1 VLFYN
6 RRDFAGGLPINQ
18 RAQILIVLLII
29 TAVLPALHIL
39 PATADSAG
47 SWTTMTPMPTAR
59 GDFGLAVVNG
69 KIYAIGGTN
78 DDIPLSTVEVYNPQ
92 TNQWSSGTPMPT
104 ARSGFA
110 IAVYSSK
117 IYVIG
122 GTVGNGFVGNNEV
135 YDPVSNTWQT
145 KASMPTPRA
154 DLSANV
160 VNDKIYLIG
169 GKRYSSVSPFYSE
182 TNINEVYNPVNDS
195 WTTETPIPTSVQDYT
210 SAVLNGKIYI
220 MGGSRQSHTTG
231 SNIVTDANQVYDPQT
246 GNWSLAT
253 KLLNT
258 NTFRAA
264 AATEG
269 FMAPPRIYITG
280 GLSSNQV
287 TGQTEV
293 YFPQNNSWSIA
304 DPMPTPRAYLG
315 LAVVN
320 DVLYAIG
327 GSDGN
332 DWLATNEQY
341 KPAGYGTVPPK
352 VQITSPENKTY
363 TRLSLSFTVNRGTEW
378 MGYSIDNQANETVN
392 LKSEVNLSGLSEGA
406 HSIKIYANDSLGNMG
421 VSNTVFF
428 SIDTLAPDINIILP
442 QNQSYGSTDIQ
453 LSFTVNENVT
463 YLAYSLDE
471 QANVTII
478 ENVTLPALSSGSHRL
493 TIYATD
499 ELGNSGS
506 ETIYFNI
513 TPFPIIPV
521 VATAATVIIALASGY
536 LFFKRRKPSG
546 KEEEIKQKEKSD
558 LQDN

>member
-6 RRDFAGGLPINQ
+6 RRDFVGGLPINQ
-18 RAQILIVLLII
+18 RTQILITLLII
-29 TAVLPALHIL
+29 TAVLPALNVF
-39 PATADSAG
+39 PAKADADSAG

-59 GDFGLAVVNG
+59 GEFGLAVVNG
-69 KIYAIGGTN
+69 KIYAVGGTN
-78 DDIPLSTVEVYNPQ
+78 GEAPLNTVEVYNPQ
-92 TNQWSSGTPMPT
+92 TTQWTSVTPMPT

-110 IAVYSSK
+110 IAVYYSK

-169 GKRYSSVSPFYSE
+169 GKRYSSVSPFYGE

-195 WTTETPIPTSVQDYT
+195 WTTETPIPTGVQDYA

-246 GNWSLAT
+246 GNWSLAA
-253 KLLNT
+253 KLLNM
-258 NTFRAA
+258 NTFGAA

-269 FMAPPRIYITG
+269 FMAPPRIYIAG
-280 GLSSNQV
+280 GLSSNQF

-293 YFPQNNSWSIA
+293 YFPENNSWSIA
-304 DPMPTPRAYLG
+304 DPMPTSRAYIG
-315 LAVVN
+315 LAVVS

-327 GSDGN
+327 GSNGK

-341 KPAGYGTVPPK
+341 KPAGYGTVAPK
-352 VQITSPENKTY
+352 VQIRSPENKTY

-392 LKSEVNLSGLSEGA
+392 LKSEVNLSGLSQGT

-428 SIDTLAPDINIILP
+428 SIDTLPPVINIILP

-453 LSFTVNENVT
+453 LAFTVNENVT

-478 ENVTLPALSSGSHRL
+478 ENVTLPALSSGSHQL
-493 TIYATD
+493 TIFATD

-513 TPFPIIPV
+513 TPFPVILV
-521 VATAATVIIALASGY
+521 VAASTTAIIALASGY
-536 LFFKRRKPSG
+536 LFFKRRKSSG
-546 KEEEIKQKEKSD
+546 KEE
-558 LQDN
+558 